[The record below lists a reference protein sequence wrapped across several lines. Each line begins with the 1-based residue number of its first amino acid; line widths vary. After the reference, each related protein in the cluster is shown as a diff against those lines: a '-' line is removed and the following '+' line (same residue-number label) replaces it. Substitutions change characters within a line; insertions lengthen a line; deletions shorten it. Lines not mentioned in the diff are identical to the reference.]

1 MFHPRIIVLFGI
13 VALFFFL
20 TGCAPV
26 VVGGAAVGGYK
37 MGTDERTTNQ
47 MAEDANL
54 STAVKNRLADDSLG
68 TAYRIDVDVVEGHV
82 TLSGVVKS
90 TEEANRAVRLAK
102 TVQGVKGVRNNLQ
115 VGDRSFSDAMSDS
128 WVSSKVKSALVAEPG
143 VRSLNI
149 DVDVYLGVVTLTGL
163 VNSQTERTKALA
175 VARRIEGVKRVV
187 DNLKVR

>member
-20 TGCAPV
+20 AGCAPV

-54 STAVKNRLADDSLG
+54 STAVKTRLADDSLG

-163 VNSQTERTKALA
+163 VDSQTERTKALA